1 MCAPVLTWVPMLPC
15 SCVCVRA
22 PLFFGS
28 FCFLFAAH
36 MQALAS
42 SDMRLQKEEAGV
54 AEAATRI
61 KSIDREIDELQLQ
74 RRGANCDR

>member
-1 MCAPVLTWVPMLPC
+1 
-15 SCVCVRA
+15 
-22 PLFFGS
+22 
-28 FCFLFAAH
+28 